1 MHEHIDA
8 DGTKSAIAALAIHIM
23 GISRLS
29 SFWLGMAHPP
39 CPWWVSDMMTKGAEG
54 VNCDNYK

>member
-1 MHEHIDA
+1 MHEHID
-8 DGTKSAIAALAIHIM
+8 AIAALAIHIM